1 MNKTLVHYVNKK
13 YNVPMEI
20 QDTFTTIA
28 DLRDLQATLLKFG
41 FLSERDYERLA
52 KDVSD
57 LSDPDDIRHAAEK
70 TLLSVGFVRD
80 LIVTDDLTGITNH
93 GYFKAKLKEAVDAA
107 GRQHDD
113 HSDDD
118 LTKRAYIFV
127 DLAGLKGIND
137 SLGQAAGDAALKRAA
152 EILSELV
159 RRGESVSRI
168 GGDEFAMIAID
179 PKGHIDFPDKV
190 VDRLKTALEK
200 ATFEYDGQEYELRF
214 YVAAVVI
221 DGSQDADA
229 VHTLAGKKIN
239 EIKAAAKADRSAR
252 PVPVAPSGMA

>member
-1 MNKTLVHYVNKK
+1 M
-13 YNVPMEI
+13 
-20 QDTFTTIA
+20 
-28 DLRDLQATLLKFG
+28 
-41 FLSERDYERLA
+41 
-52 KDVSD
+52 
-57 LSDPDDIRHAAEK
+57 
-70 TLLSVGFVRD
+70 
-80 LIVTDDLTGITNH
+80 
-93 GYFKAKLKEAVDAA
+93 
-107 GRQHDD
+107 
-113 HSDDD
+113 
-118 LTKRAYIFV
+118 
-127 DLAGLKGIND
+127 
-137 SLGQAAGDAALKRAA
+137 
-152 EILSELV
+152 
-159 RRGESVSRI
+159 RRGDSVSRI

-190 VDRLKTALEK
+190 VDRLKAALEK